1 MSAEAELDGFID
13 KFSAEI
19 AADAR
24 FLLARLRARI
34 PGATI
39 MVYDNYNALA
49 IAFGSA
55 AKLNAVALSLAV
67 YPRWCSIF
75 LSGGP
80 SLPDP
85 HGLLAGEGGTVRH
98 IRMTPPSLIDDPRVE
113 ALIAAALAR
122 LEPPIDPAAPGGV
135 VIKSISAKQR
145 PRRP

>member
-1 MSAEAELDGFID
+1 MTAEAELDGFID

-19 AADAR
+19 AGDAR

-55 AKLNAVALSLAV
+55 AKLKAVALSLAV
-67 YPRWCSIF
+67 YPRWCSVF
-75 LSGGP
+75 LMGGP

-98 IRMTPPSLIDDPRVE
+98 IRMTPTTLIDDPRVD

-122 LEPPIDPAAPGGV
+122 LEPPIDPAGEEVLV
-135 VIKSISAKQR
+135 VKSVSAKQR
-145 PRRP
+145 ARR